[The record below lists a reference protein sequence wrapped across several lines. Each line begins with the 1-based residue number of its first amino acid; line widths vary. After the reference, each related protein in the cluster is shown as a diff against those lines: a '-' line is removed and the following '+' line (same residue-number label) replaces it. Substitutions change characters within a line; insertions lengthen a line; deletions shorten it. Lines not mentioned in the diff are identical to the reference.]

1 MWAGTPN
8 FYRVCIGEVFCF
20 WTLHRSELCH
30 VWLGYIT
37 CEQAHEI
44 SAEYAQGG
52 FSIFNFASLKGCFR
66 TADREVEAQMGYI
79 CMFIPVYTCV
89 HVHMYIN
96 IRGQEVEAQMGY
108 TYTYIRVYMCVHIS
122 MYIKYTWPRSWG
134 VDGVYLSRLLKIIG
148 LFCKRAL

>member
-79 CMFIPVYTCV
+79 CMFIPVYICVVYLYVYTC
-89 HVHMYIN
+89 
-96 IRGQEVEAQMGY
+96 
-108 TYTYIRVYMCVHIS
+108 VYMCTCTYV
-122 MYIKYTWPRSWG
+122 YKYTWTRSWG
-134 VDGVYLSRLLKIIG
+134 ADGIHLHIYTCVYVCTYIYVYKIYMTAELRRRWSI
-148 LFCKRAL
+148 FK